1 MPEPLILSI
10 SGLCLLAGAMVIL
23 FPNAVV
29 RLNGALNRHIIV
41 DPVLVRYRHVLGVL
55 LFVVSYGVFR
65 LALLLLPYRG
75 AN

>member
-1 MPEPLILSI
+1 MPEPLMLSI

-23 FPNAVV
+23 FPRAVV
-29 RLNGALNRHIIV
+29 RLNGALDRHIVV

-55 LFVVSYGVFR
+55 LFAVSYSVFR
-65 LALLLLPYRG
+65 LALLLMPYRS